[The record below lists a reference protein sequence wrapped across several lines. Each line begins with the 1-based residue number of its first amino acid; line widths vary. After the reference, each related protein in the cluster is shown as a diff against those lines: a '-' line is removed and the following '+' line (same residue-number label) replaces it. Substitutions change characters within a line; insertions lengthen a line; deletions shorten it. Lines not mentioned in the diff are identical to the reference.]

1 MEATQIGI
9 EILENSYL
17 IGTKDMCSKLI
28 MQFEQYY
35 YISYNNFTDILETFI
50 TCPILA

>member
-1 MEATQIGI
+1 MKATQIGI

-28 MQFEQYY
+28 MQFEQSITIYPTITSQ
-35 YISYNNFTDILETFI
+35 ISWKPL
-50 TCPILA
+50 